1 MKYIFL
7 NGLIDNIALTGFNGI
22 DIIIYHTVVR
32 YADFEI
38 M

>member
-1 MKYIFL
+1 MHAIDKTVK
-7 NGLIDNIALTGFNGI
+7 NDNIALTELNGI

-38 M
+38 N